1 MQILNVLYQ
10 NPPKN
15 IKFIDRK
22 LTIDSSK
29 TIIIG
34 ANASGKTS
42 LVIDYLKKIL
52 KMKRVYI

>member
-34 ANASGKTS
+34 ANASGNITS
-42 LVIDYLKKIL
+42 N
-52 KMKRVYI
+52 